1 MLARNYAP
9 KLGARMFPATGGARL
24 ISAISPVTSL
34 PVTMTAWVR
43 RRTAWD
49 ETAIALGNSA
59 NSASV
64 EIAWSWFGG
73 GLPAARA
80 INSNASVAG
89 TAAHTKPLN
98 LNEWHHVAAVFAST
112 TRRVIYVDTAPGVV
126 NTTTV
131 DASPSTWNYISLG
144 TRNRNGTPSLHL
156 RGWLAAPAVWNAELT
171 DAEILSLAMGAHP
184 YQVRRDKLA
193 FLAPMVEGGLH
204 PERDTV
210 NGLMCTPSGDVIE
223 RAYFPPGYV
232 RQHSRRVFLPA
243 SIAAALAPT
252 IGDLKA
258 VNITA
263 TTVQATYDYAF

>member
-1 MLARNYAP
+1 MLTRNYAP
-9 KLGARMFPATGGARL
+9 KLGARMFPAGGGARL

-34 PVTMTAWVR
+34 PVTLAAWVC

-59 NSASV
+59 NYASV
-64 EIAWSWFGG
+64 EISWAWSGG
-73 GLPAARA
+73 GLPTARA
-80 INSNASVAG
+80 INSSG
-89 TAAHTKPLN
+89 SISGAAVHTKPLN
-98 LNEWHHVAAVFAST
+98 LTEWHFVAAVFAST

-144 TRNRNGTPSLHL
+144 TRNWNGNLTLSL

-171 DAEILSLAMGAHP
+171 DAEILALAMGAHP
-184 YQVRRDKLA
+184 YQVRRDKLV

-210 NGLMCTPSGDVIE
+210 NGLVCTPDGGLIE
-223 RAYFPPGYV
+223 RADFPPGYV

-252 IGDLKA
+252 ISDLKA

-263 TTVQATYDYAF
+263 TTVQAAYDYAF